1 MKASTSKRYISKV
14 ISLLPVLFLYVISCV
29 YHSPEIPPE
38 IVVAESN
45 GQGCDPSQVYYEQ
58 DIQPIL
64 ISNCTKSG
72 CHNDKD
78 RAEGISYSSYSQTIR
93 TGKVRAGNP
102 SGSKMYTSLT
112 DTGED
117 RMPQG
122 ASPLP
127 TEQIAL
133 IGQWI
138 QQGAQNLVC
147 QDAVG
152 STGTCDVANVTY
164 AQTVAPIMQKYCTG
178 CHSGTSAS
186 AGIDLSAYAGVS
198 AQARKG
204 SLYGSITH
212 ASGYSAMPSISS
224 KIPACSIEQIRVWI
238 DKGALNN

>member
-1 MKASTSKRYISKV
+1 MKAIKKYVGKAM
-14 ISLLPVLFLYVISCV
+14 SLLPILLVYVFSCV
-29 YHSPEIPPE
+29 YHQPEIPPE
-38 IVVAESN
+38 VIVSDGN
-45 GQGCDPSQVYYEQ
+45 GQGCDPSQIYYEQ

-78 RAEGISYSSYSQTIR
+78 HAEGISYSSYSLTMR
-93 TGKVRAGNP
+93 TGKVQAGSP
-102 SGSKMYTSLT
+102 SRSKMYTSLT
-112 DTGED
+112 EKGED

-127 TEQIAL
+127 SEQIAL
-133 IGQWI
+133 IGKWI
-138 QQGAQNLVC
+138 EQGAKNLVC

-152 STGTCDVANVTY
+152 STTGTCDVANVTY

-178 CHSGTSAS
+178 CHSGAGAS
-186 AGIDLSAYAGVS
+186 AGINLSAYAGVS
-198 AQARKG
+198 AQAKKG

-238 DKGALNN
+238 DKGTLNN